1 LPEIGVLEERAI
13 VIQANKR
20 LVTVDEKVP
29 FKEAHK
35 ENEYGWGV
43 RKNAQDKKSG

>member
-1 LPEIGVLEERAI
+1 LPEIGVLEEIAI

-20 LVTVDEKVP
+20 LVTVYEKVP

-35 ENEYGWGV
+35 ENEHGWGI
-43 RKNAQDKKSG
+43 RKNAQDEKGG